1 MKQLQR
7 ITLDVEWDDE
17 LTNPPNEWNWVD
29 LLDLVPGEVQVVSR
43 VDVGSVEDMY
53 PDALVVIAEYLDG
66 AGYRSVDEWAADS
79 GYTQVTQHI
88 ADKAGW
94 AVGSWLDE
102 HDYPVHDVRGNLLA
116 AIGYV

>member
-1 MKQLQR
+1 MNQR
-7 ITLDVEWDDE
+7 ITLD
-17 LTNPPNEWNWVD
+17 
-29 LLDLVPGEVQVVSR
+29 PGE
-43 VDVGSVEDMY
+43 DMDR
-53 PDALVVIAEYLDG
+53 DALEAIAEYLDG
-66 AGYRSVDEWAADS
+66 AGYESVDEWATDS

-102 HDYPVHDVRGNLLA
+102 HDCPVDIRVNLLA